1 MPLTPDEL
9 DALLKFLDH
18 QWMPELVQQA
28 YDKLDLERRTQQTA
42 DTRLSD
48 LEQRLRD
55 AAEHSRRIP
64 PGPADQDIETD
75 GSLPHAED

>member
-28 YDKLDLERRTQQTA
+28 YDKLDLERRNQQTA
-42 DTRLSD
+42 ETRLSD

-55 AAEHSRRIP
+55 AAEHARPTP
-64 PGPADQDIETD
+64 PAQPDQDIETD

>member
-9 DALLKFLDH
+9 EALLKFLDH
-18 QWMPELVQQA
+18 QWLPELVQQA
-28 YDKLDLERRTQQTA
+28 YDKLDDERRNQQTA
-42 DTRLSD
+42 ETRLSD

-55 AAEHSRRIP
+55 AAELARRTP
-64 PGPADQDIETD
+64 PAPSQEIETD

>member
-1 MPLTPDEL
+1 MPLTPDDL

-18 QWMPELVQQA
+18 QWLPDEVPRA
-28 YDKLDLERRTQQTA
+28 YDKLDQERQTQQSA
-42 DTRLSD
+42 ETRLSD

-55 AAEHSRRIP
+55 AAEQARRSP
-64 PGPADQDIETD
+64 PPPAPEEVETD